1 MGMVSLYT
9 TAVITV
15 VAEAVIGIPQV
26 ILGSQ
31 IITTDIATISTII
44 TIGSLFPHK
53 QFSES

>member
-1 MGMVSLYT
+1 MVSRYT
-9 TAVITV
+9 TTVITV
-15 VAEAVIGIPQV
+15 VAEAVIGILQV

-31 IITTDIATISTII
+31 IITTDITTILTII